1 MFILT
6 SFVSSTVPYSVIV
19 LSSVWLGA
27 LSELFIFLS
36 CQQSYSVIVLPSV
49 WWRVLLELFIFLLC
63 HQQALTQWGFVKAV
77 CPYFFCFINRLL
89 LIFSY
94 CLVCLV
100 RGFVKGVHP
109 LVSSACSYSVI
120 VLSSVWW
127 GTLSRLFIFLFHQQV
142 LTQLLSCLLFAEGLC
157 QGCSSSCFINRFLF
171 SYCLVVWWGALL
183 WLFIFL
189 FQQQALFQLLSCLLF
204 GQGPCQ
210 GCSSCQPRGT
220 WSHSCQAAWPG
231 SGWTPWT
238 CSETQS
244 SSSKTASCSLPIW
257 VCLRWESSQRGWSE
271 MRGQCPAFIH
281 HFLPKELHINRY
293 G

>member
-6 SFVSSTVPYSVIV
+6 SFVLSTVPYLVIV

-27 LSELFIFLS
+27 LSRLFIHISFVS
-36 CQQSYSVIVLPSV
+36 STVSYSVIVLSSV
-49 WWRVLLELFIFLLC
+49 LWRVLLELFIFLLC

-77 CPYFFCFINRLL
+77 CPYFFCFINKLL
-89 LIFSY
+89 LIFNY
-94 CLVCLV
+94 CLV
-100 RGFVKGVHP
+100 
-109 LVSSACSYSVI
+109 
-120 VLSSVWW
+120 VWW
-127 GTLSRLFIFLFHQQV
+127 GVLLRLFILFFHQHV
-142 LTQLLSCLLFAEGLC
+142 LIQLLSCLLFGEGLC

-189 FQQQALFQLLSCLLF
+189 FQQQALIQLLSCLLF

-281 HFLPKELHINRY
+281 HFLPKELHISRY